1 VEAVRLLL
9 LHGADANARSSDQ
22 DTPLHAAAKSGTE
35 DTVRALLEHGA
46 CKDAAN
52 AMGNVPEKLA
62 VMFAKTSIAKLLHD
76 YSDSVATLDNKIHAP
91 PSAAAVG
98 AAAKGQAGNEAKGQA
113 GNKAQVSSGM
123 STHTGDLAAGGGG
136 GRVLQPRKWI
146 GVSGSEV
153 GGKGQQNAD
162 VGAHSM
168 ACGDSEEDEGGVEIF
183 AAPSN
188 FMPFAAGECVRV
200 ERTDF
205 LRVGFLC
212 VRARWR
218 ARTRLL
224 CGDAVAVN
232 QRSSSPRLSLLR
244 RSLLSRFGFVWVL
257 DTIVCTSYE
266 LGVAAT
272 LFYVGDRWSNTSV
285 KRNLH

>member
-22 DTPLHAAAKSGTE
+22 DTPLHAAAKSGTQ

-76 YSDSVATLDNKIHAP
+76 YSDSVPRLDNKIHAP
-91 PSAAAVG
+91 PSAG
-98 AAAKGQAGNEAKGQA
+98 ASAKGQTGNEAKGQE

-123 STHTGDLAAGGGG
+123 STDTGDLAAGGGG
-136 GRVLQPRKWI
+136 GRVLQPRKWM
-146 GVSGSEV
+146 GVSSSEV
-153 GGKGQQNAD
+153 GGKGQQKAAV

-168 ACGDSEEDEGGVEIF
+168 ACGDSEEDEGGVEIV

-200 ERTDF
+200 VVERTDIHARWFFVCAREDGVRF
-205 LRVGFLC
+205 LRCFA
-212 VRARWR
+212 RAH
-218 ARTRLL
+218 
-224 CGDAVAVN
+224 AVVM
-232 QRSSSPRLSLLR
+232 
-244 RSLLSRFGFVWVL
+244 VWL
-257 DTIVCTSYE
+257 
-266 LGVAAT
+266 
-272 LFYVGDRWSNTSV
+272 
-285 KRNLH
+285 

>member
-1 VEAVRLLL
+1 MEAVRLLL

-35 DTVRALLEHGA
+35 DTVRALLEQGA

-98 AAAKGQAGNEAKGQA
+98 AAAKGQAGN
-113 GNKAQVSSGM
+113 KAQVSIGM

-153 GGKGQQNAD
+153 GGKGQQNGSGQVAWPLQAF
-162 VGAHSM
+162 GWRRSQ
-168 ACGDSEEDEGGVEIF
+168 
-183 AAPSN
+183 APLLAN
-188 FMPFAAGECVRV
+188 VPAGQSWH
-200 ERTDF
+200 DF
-205 LRVGFLC
+205 WPGSD
-212 VRARWR
+212 
-218 ARTRLL
+218 T
-224 CGDAVAVN
+224 
-232 QRSSSPRLSLLR
+232 SPRKQPSHAVLPGPTCCAETVPEPS
-244 RSLLSRFGFVWVL
+244 SRTG
-257 DTIVCTSYE
+257 
-266 LGVAAT
+266 
-272 LFYVGDRWSNTSV
+272 R
-285 KRNLH
+285 